1 MYTTTFLFFIFHFLC
16 QHLSAIVSLWR
27 RQLYSRRVSLDGAAL
42 HLLQKNRVWKM
53 PSTRCFLKKKGE
65 RLESLSY
72 IDLKTKATTMIKITQ
87 FSLFIWTWSPSFA
100 SKYREDSDSYH
111 RYTRVWIS
119 RCFCC
124 QQELFSDFSKTN
136 ISKLRSNL
144 SKSQTLVVVMLTQVT
159 IWIHLK
165 VTNCLNIAKTG
176 DPELQRHFWF
186 NSLCRLLT
194 NPSKFLIF
202 AWY

>member
-1 MYTTTFLFFIFHFLC
+1 MIQIF
-16 QHLSAIVSLWR
+16 SAHGR
-27 RQLYSRRVSLDGAAL
+27 DGRTDQPKVVQENLA
-42 HLLQKNRVWKM
+42 
-53 PSTRCFLKKKGE
+53 
-65 RLESLSY
+65 
-72 IDLKTKATTMIKITQ
+72 DLKTKVTTVIKITQ
-87 FSLFIWTWSPSFA
+87 FPLFIWTWLPSFS

-111 RYTRVWIS
+111 RYNRVWIS

-159 IWIHLK
+159 IWIPLK

-194 NPSKFLIF
+194 NPSKLIPTKGNISYCQRNLST
-202 AWY
+202 AYHQ

>member
-1 MYTTTFLFFIFHFLC
+1 
-16 QHLSAIVSLWR
+16 
-27 RQLYSRRVSLDGAAL
+27 
-42 HLLQKNRVWKM
+42 M
-53 PSTRCFLKKKGE
+53 PNTRCFEKRG
-65 RLESLSY
+65 RLESLSF
-72 IDLKTKATTMIKITQ
+72 IFLRIIVATVIEITQ
-87 FSLFIWTWSPSFA
+87 FSLFIWTQSPSFA

-186 NSLCRLLT
+186 YSLCRLLT
-194 NPSKFLIF
+194 KLSKLIPTKGNILYCQRNLSTAYHRQVVTKPWFLIRVS
-202 AWY
+202 